1 MTWIT
6 NTENMIGTVVGNT
19 STDSYNFILRSFR
32 AKVGDIVA
40 TLSAIPDD
48 NKRHGNAII
57 WGRIVSIDRHN
68 PFFPAEAAQELA
80 EQNLRLIDTV
90 LSTSRDYLN
99 AEVLI
104 LGSSDEDSSSQM
116 DLSPLTYP
124 VQPAARVINPP
135 ASAIKKLL
143 GASEDNVPKLHV
155 GTLLGRSDVD
165 VSLAANKVVSRHLAI
180 LAMTGGGKTVAARR
194 IILALIDHG
203 YPIVIFD
210 PHGDYLGF
218 YENRAKLPPGT
229 DVKLF
234 YPMMKVSEENITV
247 VSDLLAKMGR
257 KMTDAQHDFF
267 NKIVT
272 ETKINDGTKASDYIL
287 ELIQRAENTAAK
299 IARKD
304 KEDDA
309 EDSPKKFGATT
320 VNAVKRSLSF
330 VLNAL
335 KQMEQNNK
343 VLCERLKDDYQFHEM
358 PDPKRDPE
366 DIVRKKQVSIFYLA
380 GYDHLT
386 QSTIVSMVLD
396 ALFSHRAA
404 LTNRIPPF
412 QTVIEE
418 AHNFI
423 PSRQEGTDETPSLMT
438 VRKVITEGRKFGTG
452 LMIISQRPARL
463 DETILTQCN
472 SFLVLRLVNPKDK
485 SFVRSVMENL
495 SESDANILQT
505 FGPGQG
511 IVSGQAVRF
520 PLLVKVH
527 HDKNFE
533 SSKIGDED
541 FLKAAA
547 SWKESDTRS
556 RNRGAFTA
564 APAPAPPAAK
574 ASPDATTKEQ
584 QPAPQKAAR
593 ADPQGLKF
601 TAVAKKKR

>member
-1 MTWIT
+1 
-6 NTENMIGTVVGNT
+6 V
-19 STDSYNFILRSFR
+19 
-32 AKVGDIVA
+32 
-40 TLSAIPDD
+40 
-48 NKRHGNAII
+48 
-57 WGRIVSIDRHN
+57 
-68 PFFPAEAAQELA
+68 
-80 EQNLRLIDTV
+80 
-90 LSTSRDYLN
+90 
-99 AEVLI
+99 
-104 LGSSDEDSSSQM
+104 
-116 DLSPLTYP
+116 
-124 VQPAARVINPP
+124 
-135 ASAIKKLL
+135 
-143 GASEDNVPKLHV
+143 
-155 GTLLGRSDVD
+155 
-165 VSLAANKVVSRHLAI
+165 
-180 LAMTGGGKTVAARR
+180 
-194 IILALIDHG
+194 
-203 YPIVIFD
+203 
-210 PHGDYLGF
+210 
-218 YENRAKLPPGT
+218 
-229 DVKLF
+229 
-234 YPMMKVSEENITV
+234 
-247 VSDLLAKMGR
+247 
-257 KMTDAQHDFF
+257 
-267 NKIVT
+267 
-272 ETKINDGTKASDYIL
+272 SDYIL
-287 ELIQRAENTAAK
+287 ELITRTENTAAK

-304 KEDDA
+304 KDDDA
-309 EDSPKKFGATT
+309 EDSPKKFGVTT

-330 VLNAL
+330 VLTAL

-564 APAPAPPAAK
+564 APAPAPSAK
-574 ASPDATTKEQ
+574 ASPDTNKKKEQ
-584 QPAPQKAAR
+584 QPSPSKAAR
-593 ADPQGLKF
+593 SDPPGLKF
-601 TAVAKKKR
+601 SAVAKRKR

>member
-1 MTWIT
+1 
-6 NTENMIGTVVGNT
+6 
-19 STDSYNFILRSFR
+19 
-32 AKVGDIVA
+32 
-40 TLSAIPDD
+40 
-48 NKRHGNAII
+48 
-57 WGRIVSIDRHN
+57 
-68 PFFPAEAAQELA
+68 
-80 EQNLRLIDTV
+80 
-90 LSTSRDYLN
+90 
-99 AEVLI
+99 
-104 LGSSDEDSSSQM
+104 
-116 DLSPLTYP
+116 
-124 VQPAARVINPP
+124 
-135 ASAIKKLL
+135 
-143 GASEDNVPKLHV
+143 
-155 GTLLGRSDVD
+155 
-165 VSLAANKVVSRHLAI
+165 
-180 LAMTGGGKTVAARR
+180 MTGGGKTVAARR
-194 IILALIDHG
+194 IILALIEHG

-218 YENRAKLPPGT
+218 YENRAKLPPDT

-257 KMTDAQHDFF
+257 KMTEAQHDFF

-272 ETKINDGTKASDYIL
+272 ETKVADGTKASDYIL
-287 ELIQRAENTAAK
+287 ELITRAENTAAK

-304 KEDDA
+304 KDDDA
-309 EDSPKKFGATT
+309 EDLPKKFGATT

-330 VLNAL
+330 ILSAL

-485 SFVRSVMENL
+485 NFVRSVMENL
-495 SESDANILQT
+495 SELDANILQT

-564 APAPAPPAAK
+564 GAAPAPAAAK
-574 ASPDATTKEQ
+574 ALPDANKKEQ
-584 QPAPQKAAR
+584 QPSPSKAAR
-593 ADPQGLKF
+593 SDPPSLKF
-601 TAVAKKKR
+601 SAVAKRKR